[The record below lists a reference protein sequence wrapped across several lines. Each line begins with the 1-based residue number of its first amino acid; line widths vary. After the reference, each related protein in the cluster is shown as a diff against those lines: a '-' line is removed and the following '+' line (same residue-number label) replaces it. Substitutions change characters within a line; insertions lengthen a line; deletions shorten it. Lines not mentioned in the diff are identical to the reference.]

1 MFVTKQFRF
10 IYNETE
16 TVETTWG
23 NNDWI
28 FIFGWTVPLNLNSEC
43 DYWPLISSLISA
55 FTHREDYKGYTTKM
69 TIKIPLTAKN

>member
-23 NNDWI
+23 NYDSS
-28 FIFGWTVPLNLNSEC
+28 FFGWTVPLNLNSES
-43 DYWPLISSLISA
+43 DYWPLISSLFSA
-55 FTHREDYKGYTTKM
+55 FTLMEYYKGY
-69 TIKIPLTAKN
+69 IPKIPLTL

>member
-1 MFVTKQFRF
+1 M
-10 IYNETE
+10 
-16 TVETTWG
+16 
-23 NNDWI
+23 
-28 FIFGWTVPLNLNSEC
+28 TVPLNLNSEC